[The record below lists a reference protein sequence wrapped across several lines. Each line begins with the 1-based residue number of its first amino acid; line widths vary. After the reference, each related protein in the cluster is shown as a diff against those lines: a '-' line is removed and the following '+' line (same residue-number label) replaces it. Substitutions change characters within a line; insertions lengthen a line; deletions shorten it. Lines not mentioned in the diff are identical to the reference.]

1 MKTYIIDTNA
11 LLSFVTDRNAEQQ
24 ARVAELFELATRLKC
39 RILCHQ
45 HVITEFVYVLDKV
58 YHYAKPSIN
67 QMIRDFINMPGIEI
81 IHEVNFKILLKY
93 WPNIVSDF
101 GDSVIASL
109 WKMNKKAFVVTFD
122 KRFKSELQKIGAR
135 LYETK

>member
-24 ARVAELFELATRLKC
+24 ARVAELFELTARLKC
-39 RILCHQ
+39 KVLCPQ

-67 QMIRDFINMPGIEI
+67 KMVNDFIYMPGIEI
-81 IHEVNFKILLKY
+81 IHKIDFNILLEY
-93 WPNIVSDF
+93 WPNTVSDF
-101 GDSVIASL
+101 GDAVIASL
-109 WKMNKKAFVVTFD
+109 WKMNQKAFVVTFD
-122 KRFKSELQKIGAR
+122 KRFKSELQKIGAQ
-135 LYETK
+135 LY